1 VVAGVGKTAWVV
13 SGRRRYLGEAIDDG
27 CAVGVPQGALELS
40 EQIDDGLGLVDAE
53 GRDLDRD
60 GANGRSW
67 FHSAAAAA
75 GVRSDGPSMEMVW
88 QRWRRRSRSAST
100 IFLLPR
106 NSYQASKGKLVV
118 IRVVCLAT

>member
-1 VVAGVGKTAWVV
+1 VV
-13 SGRRRYLGEAIDDG
+13 SDRLHHLGEAIDDG
-27 CAVGVPQGALELS
+27 GAVGVPQYALELS
-40 EQIDDGLGLVDAE
+40 EQVDDGLGLVDVE

-60 GANGRSW
+60 GANRWSW
-67 FHSAAAAA
+67 FHSCAEAA
-75 GVRSDGPSMEMVW
+75 GVRSDGPSMVMVW

-118 IRVVCLAT
+118 MSVVCLAT